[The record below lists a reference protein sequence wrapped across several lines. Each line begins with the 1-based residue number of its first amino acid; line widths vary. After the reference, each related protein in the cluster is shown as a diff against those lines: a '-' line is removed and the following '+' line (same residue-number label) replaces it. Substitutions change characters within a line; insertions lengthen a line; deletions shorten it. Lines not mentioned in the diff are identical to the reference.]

1 MWQKW
6 FTFHFIINK
15 LVMKIIKKIKAGAM
29 VINWDNTYLVY
40 RERFDDYSFPK
51 GSLEKWESLEEAAL
65 REVLEEIGIKWVI
78 QWYIDIISYSFTQ
91 DDTIFDCEVHYFLM
105 TIDQYITNKLADDI
119 DSISLVK
126 ITDLN
131 NILTYKEDK
140 HILQMALSKYP
151 EFLWNKN

>member
-1 MWQKW
+1 
-6 FTFHFIINK
+6 
-15 LVMKIIKKIKAGAM
+15 MKTVKKIKAWAI
-29 VINWDNTYLVY
+29 VINYDNAYLVY

-51 GSLEKWESLEEAAL
+51 GSLEKWESLEDAAL
-65 REVLEEIGIKWVI
+65 REILEEVGVKWII
-78 QWYIDIISYSFTQ
+78 QWYIDVISYSFTQ
-91 DDTIFDCEVHYFLM
+91 ENTIVDCEVHYFLM
-105 TIDQYITNKLADDI
+105 TIDEYITNKLEDDV

-151 EFLWNKN
+151 ELLWNKN

>member
-1 MWQKW
+1 
-6 FTFHFIINK
+6 
-15 LVMKIIKKIKAGAM
+15 MKIIKKIKAGAM

>member
-1 MWQKW
+1 
-6 FTFHFIINK
+6 
-15 LVMKIIKKIKAGAM
+15 
-29 VINWDNTYLVY
+29 
-40 RERFDDYSFPK
+40 
-51 GSLEKWESLEEAAL
+51 
-65 REVLEEIGIKWVI
+65 
-78 QWYIDIISYSFTQ
+78 
-91 DDTIFDCEVHYFLM
+91 M
-105 TIDQYITNKLADDI
+105 TIDQYITNQLADDV

>member
-1 MWQKW
+1 
-6 FTFHFIINK
+6 
-15 LVMKIIKKIKAGAM
+15 MKIIKKIKAGAM

-51 GSLEKWESLEEAAL
+51 GSLEKWESLKEAAL
-65 REVLEEIGIKWVI
+65 REVLEEIGIKWAI

-105 TIDQYITNKLADDI
+105 TIDQYITNQLADDV

>member
-1 MWQKW
+1 
-6 FTFHFIINK
+6 
-15 LVMKIIKKIKAGAM
+15 MKIIKKIKAGAM

-51 GSLEKWESLEEAAL
+51 GSLEKWESLKEAAL
-65 REVLEEIGIKWVI
+65 REVLEEIGITWAI

-105 TIDQYITNKLADDI
+105 TIDQYITNQLADDV

-151 EFLWNKN
+151 GFLWNKN

>member
-1 MWQKW
+1 ME
-6 FTFHFIINK
+6 
-15 LVMKIIKKIKAGAM
+15 IIKKIKAGAM

-51 GSLEKWESLEEAAL
+51 GSLEKWESLKEAAL
-65 REVLEEIGIKWVI
+65 REVLEEIGIKWAI

-105 TIDQYITNKLADDI
+105 TIDQYITNQLADDV